1 MLDGVNGC
9 LLISAVCLL
18 LQYVPSGGHRQFSTV
33 VCSKVSLCDNIALG
47 TICIHCQI
55 HGEKLGNI
63 TFDYF
68 VKLLRHSDIS
78 VQDHRVLFS
87 KLCLCDIIQV
97 LLYTNLTNPK
107 TTFKAPLSCEHVVH
121 VTS

>member
-1 MLDGVNGC
+1 MNGR

-33 VCSKVSLCDNIALG
+33 VCIEVSLCDNIALG
-47 TICIHCQI
+47 TISIHCQI

-63 TFDYF
+63 TIDYF

-78 VQDHRVLFS
+78 VQDHRVLCS

-97 LLYTNLTNPK
+97 LLYTNDLSHQPK
-107 TTFKAPLSCEHVVH
+107 NNIQS
-121 VTS
+121 TSVM